1 MRRRMGMK
9 LKYISKDNFDKIFR
23 IILLNNNMASYIF
36 DTELLSAAKTGN
48 PPLTDTTL
56 SAYGIRVVSL
66 STDDVGIA
74 FNRQSTLNSVLS
86 TITIQG
92 SVFYIDTAY
101 LRETV
106 AVIKTDNTFSIV
118 LSAANNATAI
128 PNSTAT
134 VENVSTVNR
143 RRLWH
148 MGYI

>member
-1 MRRRMGMK
+1 
-9 LKYISKDNFDKIFR
+9 
-23 IILLNNNMASYIF
+23 MASYIF
-36 DTELLSAAKTGN
+36 DTELLSAVKTGN

-56 SAYGIRVVSL
+56 SAYGIKVVSL
-66 STDDVGIA
+66 STNDAGIA

-118 LSAANNATAI
+118 LSAANSATAT
-128 PNSTAT
+128 PASTAT
-134 VENVSTVNR
+134 LEGVSTVNR
-143 RRLWH
+143 RRMWH
-148 MGYI
+148 MGYV